1 MTLLFLFMESVLV
14 QHIVHT
20 HDSISFTSIL
30 ASRSHPRW
38 HFVHAD
44 SSKPFTSTLALRSH
58 RLDVNDMTVN
68 EATIKNETDSAR
80 IALFGFSIPAIAS
93 DPLAVGDAGFI

>member
-1 MTLLFLFMESVLV
+1 MMAF
-14 QHIVHT
+14 
-20 HDSISFTSIL
+20 
-30 ASRSHPRW
+30 RSLRFW

-68 EATIKNETDSAR
+68 EATIKNETESAR
-80 IALFGFSIPAIAS
+80 IALFGFPIPAIAS
-93 DPLAVGDAGFI
+93 DPLAVGDAGFIRAKKKTLGKA

>member
-1 MTLLFLFMESVLV
+1 MLV

-20 HDSISFTSIL
+20 HDGISFTSIL

-68 EATIKNETDSAR
+68 EATIKNETGSAR
-80 IALFGFSIPAIAS
+80 IALFGFFILASAAI
-93 DPLAVGDAGFI
+93 PLAMRDAGFI